1 MTISVN
7 DEIGEVV
14 PAAVPLTLILPVPTG
29 PYPVKP
35 FLCDIEFA
43 PVNVEAIF
51 INSGLTAMELQRS
64 ESLRLFAI
72 APL

>member
-14 PAAVPLTLILPVPTG
+14 PVAVPLTLILPVLTG

-51 INSGLTAMELQRS
+51 IHSGLTAMDLLRS
-64 ESLRLFAI
+64 ESLHLFAI

>member
-1 MTISVN
+1 MTISIN
-7 DEIGEVV
+7 DEIGEVIPV
-14 PAAVPLTLILPVPTG
+14 AVPLTLILPVLTG

-35 FLCDIEFA
+35 LLCDIEFT

-51 INSGLTAMELQRS
+51 INSRLTAMALQRS

>member
-7 DEIGEVV
+7 DEIGEVAPV
-14 PAAVPLTLILPVPTG
+14 AVPLTLILPVPTV

-43 PVNVEAIF
+43 PVNAEASSSIP
-51 INSGLTAMELQRS
+51 G
-64 ESLRLFAI
+64 
-72 APL
+72 